1 MPVAHADELGRPLAQ
16 TLVAD
21 ATAPS
26 CCWAQP
32 PALPSG
38 AAAGGPGSPAARAS
52 PRLALVLFGL
62 AVAAGTETGYTQS
75 VAVRPSQGS
84 RNPERG
90 KT

>member
-1 MPVAHADELGRPLAQ
+1 MTDERSPRPMN
-16 TLVAD
+16 
-21 ATAPS
+21 
-26 CCWAQP
+26 
-32 PALPSG
+32 
-38 AAAGGPGSPAARAS
+38 AGGCCVVQRGETPEGLLVSSPAARAS

-75 VAVRPSQGS
+75 VAARPSQGS